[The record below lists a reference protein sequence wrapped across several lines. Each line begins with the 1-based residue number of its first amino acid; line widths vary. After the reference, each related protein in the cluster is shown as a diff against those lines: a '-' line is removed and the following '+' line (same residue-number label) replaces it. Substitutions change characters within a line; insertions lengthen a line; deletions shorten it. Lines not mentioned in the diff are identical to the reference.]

1 MEWMSIMGLS
11 VVLGLRH
18 GLDPDHMAAITD
30 MVGSDTKAK
39 RGLKL
44 GIFYALGHGLVVL
57 FIGLLAI
64 LVGKSLPESVLRITE
79 MLVGLSL
86 LILGSMILRSLFKS
100 GPDYKYQSRWALVFS
115 YGRRFRDWLTKRPS
129 TEKSLSPMHVG
140 VFGAMCIG
148 IVHGLGAET
157 PTQLTI
163 IGHSSQL
170 GNLYVSVGIL
180 LMFVIGLLMSTSAVS
195 LISAWG
201 FMKARSVRAVNLL
214 MGSLAGGYSLYL
226 GLYIILTA

>member
-1 MEWMSIMGLS
+1 M
-11 VVLGLRH
+11 
-18 GLDPDHMAAITD
+18 
-30 MVGSDTKAK
+30 
-39 RGLKL
+39 KL
-44 GIFYALGHGLVVL
+44 GIFYALGHSLVVL
-57 FIGLLAI
+57 FIGLMALLI
-64 LVGKSLPESVLRITE
+64 GKSLPDSVLRITE

-86 LILGSMILRSLFKS
+86 LILGSLILRSLFKS
-100 GPDYKYQSRWALVFS
+100 GPDFKYQSRWAIAFS

-129 TEKSLSPMHVG
+129 TDKSLSPMHVG
-140 VFGAMCIG
+140 VMGAMFIG

-170 GNLYVSVGIL
+170 GNLFVSVLIL

-214 MGSLAGGYSLYL
+214 MGCLAGGYSLYL